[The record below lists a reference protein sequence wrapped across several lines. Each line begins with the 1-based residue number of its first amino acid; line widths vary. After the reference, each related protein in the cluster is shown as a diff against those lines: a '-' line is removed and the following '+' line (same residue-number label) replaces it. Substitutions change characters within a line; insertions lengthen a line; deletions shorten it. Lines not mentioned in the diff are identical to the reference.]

1 MNVTV
6 SLNQSADLMAIAN
19 KLAAY
24 AASFDSKAQEVCT
37 RLCEIGQ
44 DVLNAT
50 YAAAAYAGR
59 NDISVSMETSENSAT
74 LTATGT
80 VLGFIE
86 FGTGVLHPLGAYAG
100 QVGAP
105 AHGTYGKG
113 KGKQGVWV
121 YVGEPGNAGIPIG
134 TTRNGGTVVM
144 TDGNPPADAFP
155 KAVQAM
161 RDNFDQIVQEVFRL
175 D

>member
-6 SLNQSADLMAIAN
+6 SLNQSTDLMGIAN

-24 AASFDSKAQEVCT
+24 ASSFESKAQEVCT

-50 YAAAAYAGR
+50 YAVAAYAGT
-59 NDISVSMETSENSAT
+59 NDISVSMESTDKGAT

-113 KGKQGVWV
+113 MGKQGIWV
-121 YVGEPGNAGIPIG
+121 YVGDPGNTGIPIAN
-134 TTRNGGTVVM
+134 TPRGTVVM

-161 RDNFDQIVQEVFRL
+161 RENFDQIVQEVFRF

>member
-6 SLNQSADLMAIAN
+6 SLNQSTDLMGIAN

-24 AASFDSKAQEVCT
+24 ASSFESKAQEVCT

-50 YAAAAYAGR
+50 YAVAAYAGT
-59 NDISVSMETSENSAT
+59 NDISVSMESSDKGAT

-113 KGKQGVWV
+113 MGKQGVWV
-121 YVGEPGNAGIPIG
+121 YVGDPGNTGIPIAN
-134 TTRNGGTVVM
+134 TPRGTVVM

-161 RDNFDQIVQEVFRL
+161 RENFDQIVQEVFRF

>member
-1 MNVTV
+1 MNATV
-6 SLNQSADLMAIAN
+6 SLNQSADLMGIAN

-24 AASFDSKAQEVCT
+24 ASSFESKAQEVCT

-50 YAAAAYAGR
+50 YAVAAYAGT
-59 NDISVSMETSENSAT
+59 NDISVSMESSDNGAT

-113 KGKQGVWV
+113 MGKQGVWV
-121 YVGEPGNAGIPIG
+121 YVGDPGNTGIPIAN
-134 TTRNGGTVVM
+134 TPRGTVVM

-161 RDNFDQIVQEVFRL
+161 RENFDQIVQEVFRF

>member
-6 SLNQSADLMAIAN
+6 SLNQNTDLMGIAN

-24 AASFDSKAQEVCT
+24 ASSFESKAQEACT

-50 YAAAAYAGR
+50 YAVAAYAGT
-59 NDISVSMETSENSAT
+59 NDISVSMESTDNGAT

-113 KGKQGVWV
+113 MGKQGVWI
-121 YVGEPGNAGIPIG
+121 YVGDPGNAGIPIAD
-134 TTRNGGTVVM
+134 TPRGTVVM

-161 RDNFDQIVQEVFRL
+161 RDNFDQIVQEVFKF